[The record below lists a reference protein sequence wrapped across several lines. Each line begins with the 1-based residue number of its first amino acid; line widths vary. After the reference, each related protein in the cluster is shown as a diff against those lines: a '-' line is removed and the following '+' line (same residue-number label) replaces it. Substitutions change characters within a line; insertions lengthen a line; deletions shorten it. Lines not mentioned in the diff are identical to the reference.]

1 MSHLSPQEHA
11 RVARLV
17 GRKCT
22 VKCLFNGLETDALWD
37 TGAQVSII
45 SHSWLKQCLPGCDIR
60 DIAELLGMDGL
71 DLKAANGT
79 DLPYDGWVELTFN
92 LIEDDF
98 DHTVT
103 VPFLIA
109 KDSLDMPI
117 VRFNGESSSSAGV
130 NGLLVDLLTSSVTGV
145 ERGKVEALVQFISS
159 EPAKEL
165 ATVKSRKQDTVIP
178 RGQSVLVSCLAA
190 VGPVGKI
197 PVLFELGPNQS

>member
-1 MSHLSPQEHA
+1 MSASSVEAKRVPPLSSNAVIVKLLNIVQGNVNRNTGDNIRHFARPYPLWKSEKCRGEREKTGVFVSHLSPQEHA
-11 RVARLV
+11 RVVRLV
-17 GRKCT
+17 WRKCT
-22 VKCLFNGLETDALWD
+22 VKCLLNGLETDALWD

-79 DLPYDGWVELTFN
+79 DLPYEGWVELSFN

-98 DHTVT
+98 DHTLK

-117 VRFNGESSSSAGV
+117 VGFN
-130 NGLLVDLLTSSVTGV
+130 
-145 ERGKVEALVQFISS
+145 
-159 EPAKEL
+159 
-165 ATVKSRKQDTVIP
+165 VI
-178 RGQSVLVSCLAA
+178 AEIT
-190 VGPVGKI
+190 K
-197 PVLFELGPNQS
+197 LFESGSLWIVKVDC